1 MLNPLFRRHQNDMK
15 SRVRD
20 AIDAGVGLYNKS
32 WDLVDRAAE
41 EGAAQALASE
51 VLDWCRETAATMR
64 KPYGLDYMTMA
75 IAVIGPENGEVATAN
90 FGVLRPED
98 FYAGVAEKEVG
109 EIVLRWESEG
119 LLRSPQSQKLA
130 VVLFSWGD
138 LTRELLVAG

>member
-1 MLNPLFRRHQNDMK
+1 MHPLFRRLRSDMR

-20 AIDAGVGLYNKS
+20 AIDAGVGLYNRS
-32 WDLVDRAAE
+32 WDLA
-41 EGAAQALASE
+41 GTAAQGRDAETLAFDI
-51 VLDWCRETAATMR
+51 LGWCREAAANMR

-75 IAVIGPENGEVATAN
+75 ISVIGPENGEVATAN

-98 FYAGVAEKEVG
+98 FYAGVAERQVG

-119 LLRSPQSQKLA
+119 LLRSPQSRELA

-138 LTRELLVAG
+138 LTRELLAAG